1 MQVSMMKQVWVEIP
15 DEIMINLWSKHGW
28 KNLEDFVNRSHYY
41 QDEILME
48 MYKEGLEVE
57 FVEVGTFE
65 EEMEE
70 YIEYE
75 NVGLTV
81 RIVEAQ

>member
-15 DEIMINLWSKHGW
+15 DEIITKLASKHGW
-28 KNLEDFVNRSHYY
+28 KYLEDFVNRSLYY

-48 MYKEGLEVE
+48 MCKERLDVE
-57 FVEVGTFE
+57 YIELGTFE

-70 YIEYE
+70 YIEYLNE
-75 NVGLTV
+75 H
-81 RIVEAQ
+81 ES